1 MMHSGGDSP
10 YARQRLAPGRP
21 NTLSPE
27 AFPPVRRRAF
37 GFESLAPHKAL
48 LVPSNAYL
56 EIKGWV
62 RGFGHYAR
70 RARCVTS
77 PRSLTARGLFRPDRP
92 ALARFE
98 SRHSRNKT

>member
-1 MMHSGGDSP
+1 MQSGVEGQ
-10 YARQRLAPGRP
+10 YVGLGGGPGRT
-21 NTLSPE
+21 NTMSPE